1 MFIDTPENTLRI
13 SRNEDGRVDDGRH
26 YLLHMRQ
33 GNSEFLLKNR
43 LATPTQENY
52 EAVAANFTEQ
62 TGLAFTAQQAANI
75 LDLYPNSRIKIAM
88 YNGIKDSDVRDGLAD
103 VMAHF
108 FLGCRWPVFGDTI
121 EIKEFLVVLQKQG
134 LAMGYQL
141 TAQAQSRKA

>member
-1 MFIDTPENTLRI
+1 MFIDTPANTLRI

-26 YLLHMRQ
+26 YVLHMRQ
-33 GNSEFLLKNR
+33 ESSEFLLKNR

-52 EAVAANFTEQ
+52 ESVAANFTEQ
-62 TGLAFTAQQAANI
+62 TGVAFTALQAAAI
-75 LDLYPNSRIKIAM
+75 LDLYPNSRIKIAV
-88 YNGIKDSDVRDGLAD
+88 YNGIGDSDVRDGLGD

-108 FLGCRWPVFGDTI
+108 FLGCRWPVFGDAI
-121 EIKEFLVVLQKQG
+121 EIKEFLAVLQKQG